1 MTASNPS
8 LNPAHVNRPTNVRWR
23 ILAVMVFISFV
34 SYLLRGNLSIAGT
47 TMVQDLQLTEIQW
60 GWVMSAFPLG
70 YALFQFPGG
79 CWGDSKGPRLTLTL
93 IAISWGVLI
102 AVTSLTPGHD
112 MAPTF
117 VIIGFLL
124 TVQFL
129 VGAVHAPVFPI
140 VVCAIERWFPM
151 GRWALPNGLTSSGLT
166 VGLAVTA
173 SALPWLI
180 GQFGWRISFLILAPF
195 AFVAAALWWWY
206 ARDRPDQHDG
216 VNAAELELVTTII
229 ERVPCGE
236 GDVPA
241 WRRVLKNRDALF
253 ATLSYACMN
262 YVFYV
267 VFSWGF
273 YYLVTVRGFAA
284 QEAGFLTSAQWVAG
298 AAGAFAGGW
307 VGDKLCHRIGL
318 RWGCRWPILIGSG
331 VSGLLLIGVAFHPN
345 AYVAAAML
353 GACFFF
359 NQFTEGAY
367 AANGAAIGGRHSG
380 AVYGLMNTG
389 ANLMGF
395 INAILLSSVAA
406 WLGWKIAIAM
416 GAGFAVLAFVLI
428 LLSKA
433 DRQMDQGD

>member
-1 MTASNPS
+1 
-8 LNPAHVNRPTNVRWR
+8 
-23 ILAVMVFISFV
+23 
-34 SYLLRGNLSIAGT
+34 
-47 TMVQDLQLTEIQW
+47 
-60 GWVMSAFPLG
+60 
-70 YALFQFPGG
+70 
-79 CWGDSKGPRLTLTL
+79 
-93 IAISWGVLI
+93 
-102 AVTSLTPGHD
+102 
-112 MAPTF
+112 
-117 VIIGFLL
+117 
-124 TVQFL
+124 
-129 VGAVHAPVFPI
+129 
-140 VVCAIERWFPM
+140 
-151 GRWALPNGLTSSGLT
+151 
-166 VGLAVTA
+166 
-173 SALPWLI
+173 
-180 GQFGWRISFLILAPF
+180 
-195 AFVAAALWWWY
+195 
-206 ARDRPDQHDG
+206 
-216 VNAAELELVTTII
+216 
-229 ERVPCGE
+229 
-236 GDVPA
+236 
-241 WRRVLKNRDALF
+241 
-253 ATLSYACMN
+253 
-262 YVFYV
+262 

-406 WLGWKIAIAM
+406 LLGWKIAIAM
-416 GAGFAVLAFVLI
+416 GAGFGVLAFVLI

-433 DRQMDQGD
+433 DRQMDQAD